1 MVSGPSGHLLYT
13 REATVYELESLNT
26 CLFCMKNLVGWLEN
40 ITTPTQFQTGNDVL
54 YISNGD
60 LNVTIP
66 QPV

>member
-1 MVSGPSGHLLYT
+1 
-13 REATVYELESLNT
+13 
-26 CLFCMKNLVGWLEN
+26 MKNLVGWLEN